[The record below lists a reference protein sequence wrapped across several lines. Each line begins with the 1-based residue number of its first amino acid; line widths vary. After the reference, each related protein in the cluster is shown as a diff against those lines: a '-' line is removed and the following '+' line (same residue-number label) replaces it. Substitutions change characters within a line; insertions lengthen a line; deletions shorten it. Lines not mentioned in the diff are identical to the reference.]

1 MIRVRHDQA
10 GDLHRLT
17 VTGHA
22 DYGPHGADIVC
33 AGVSALT
40 YALLASAEKLGG
52 HIVYCNAESGNVK
65 IVCYNADSAFEVA
78 LTGLELIAEKYPQN
92 VEVIDAA
99 QGGWPGGKAPDDLGE
114 RP

>member
-1 MIRVRHDQA
+1 MIRVRHKKA
-10 GDLHRLT
+10 GELHRLT

-40 YALLASAEKLGG
+40 YALLASIEKLGG
-52 HIVYCNAESGNVK
+52 TILEAWVTSGDTE
-65 IVCYNADSAFEVA
+65 IISQGGDSAFEVA
-78 LTGLELIAEKYPQN
+78 LTGLELIAEKYPQH

>member
-1 MIRVRHDQA
+1 MIRVRHKKA

-17 VTGHA
+17 VKGHA
-22 DYGPHGADIVC
+22 SYGPHGADIVC

-52 HIVYCNAESGNVK
+52 EILDHRADSGDLE
-65 IVCYNADSAFEVA
+65 ILCRGGDSAFEVA
-78 LTGLELIAEKYPQN
+78 LTGLKLIAEKYPQN

-99 QGGWPGGKAPDDLGE
+99 
-114 RP
+114 